1 MIVDSKEKH
10 SGGWLHAVGHIVKA
24 DGQVLVKT
32 GREVSI
38 QDEIDLALIV
48 SAGGL
53 LRSVRCLMNY
63 FETKDAI
70 YLDGARNEAEKALA
84 RYDGLVSD
92 IENDYKVMA

>member
-1 MIVDSKEKH
+1 MIADLKEKH
-10 SGGWLHAVGHIVKA
+10 SSGWMHAVFHVVKP

-32 GREVSI
+32 DREVNT
-38 QDEIDLALIV
+38 QDKIDLALIV

-63 FETKDAI
+63 FETKDGL

-84 RYDGLVSD
+84 RYDGLVSE
-92 IENDYKVMA
+92 IENEVTE